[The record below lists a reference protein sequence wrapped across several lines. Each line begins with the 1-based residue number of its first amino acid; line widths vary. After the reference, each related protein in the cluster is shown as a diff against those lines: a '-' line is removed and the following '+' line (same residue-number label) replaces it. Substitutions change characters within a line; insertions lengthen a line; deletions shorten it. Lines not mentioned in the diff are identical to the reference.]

1 MNQMSVA
8 NRSRRARRWGVAVA
22 AVLVGTL
29 VSSSATQAAN
39 STPSKSKYG
48 GEVVQAIDGTI
59 AGFCFSN
66 ALPGGPLGT
75 SRTIY
80 ESLVERAANG
90 KFIPHLASK
99 FAMSADAKEWT
110 ISLRPGIKYSNGE
123 EFNAANV
130 KLNLDFGRSG
140 FGTLNGAP
148 FATGSAA
155 GYPSTGVGVNANIM
169 SVDVVDNLTVKVTL
183 ERGDT
188 EFLGLMYRA
197 GRYVMRANA
206 QIADSKTCSSN
217 PIGTGPFMKQS
228 YSADELVVVKNPN
241 YWRKDAS
248 GGKLPY
254 LDKITFINIKEASSR
269 AAAVRSGAVD
279 AAFFTTGDATF
290 ILDLAKRKSVVKQYV
305 ASKTAWGQWMPNV
318 GKAGSPFKFKN
329 CRLAAAHAMDWNAYN
344 KVRLKGLG
352 SYSGS
357 VVGKTSI
364 MFTTQGTPKYNL
376 ALAKDYV
383 AKCNT
388 DLGTAAPFKLTLYA
402 DTSSQSQKNTKFI
415 GDMLVKA
422 GIQLNPTN
430 IEESAVLVSKI
441 YRGGGNLFDFAEG
454 TPAEGDAIGYV
465 VPFFVSKAFP
475 SDSKNP
481 MAATPYGK
489 GYNTVIALGGHG
501 DTTMDNL
508 FYAAM
513 ADTNKTT
520 AKAKWVAA
528 TKYLQ
533 ENGLAIPAV
542 HGGFWMFTNNSSK
555 LLGVG
560 ALLNPDGSKP
570 SAMETKGFEWTG
582 IYKG

>member
-1 MNQMSVA
+1 
-8 NRSRRARRWGVAVA
+8 
-22 AVLVGTL
+22 
-29 VSSSATQAAN
+29 
-39 STPSKSKYG
+39 
-48 GEVVQAIDGTI
+48 
-59 AGFCFSN
+59 
-66 ALPGGPLGT
+66 LGT

-90 KFIPHLASK
+90 KFIPYLAEK
-99 FAMSADAKEWT
+99 FTSSADAKEWT
-110 ISLRPGIKYSNGE
+110 ITLRPGIKYSNGE

-140 FGTLNGAP
+140 FGTLNGAA

-169 SVDVVDNLTVKVTL
+169 SVDVIDNLNVKVTL
-183 ERGDT
+183 ERGDS

-241 YWRKDAS
+241 YWRKDAA

-269 AAAVRSGAVD
+269 AAAVRTGAVD
-279 AAFFTTGDATF
+279 AAFFVTGDATF
-290 ILDLAKRKSVVKQYV
+290 ILDLAKRKSVVKQYE
-305 ASKTAWGQWMPNV
+305 ASKTAWGQWVPNV

-364 MFTTQGTPKYNL
+364 MFTTQGTPKYNV
-376 ALAKDYV
+376 AKAKEYV
-383 AKCNT
+383 ALCNT
-388 DLGTAAPFKLTLYA
+388 DLGAAAPFKLTLYA
-402 DTSSQSQKNTKFI
+402 DTSSQSQKNVKFI
-415 GDMLVKA
+415 GDMLAKA
-422 GIQLNPTN
+422 GIQLNTTN
-430 IEESAVLVSKI
+430 VEESAVLVSKI

-465 VPFFVSKAFP
+465 VPFFLSKAFP

-501 DTTMDNL
+501 DANMDNL

-520 AKAKWVAA
+520 SKAKWVAA

-533 ENGLAIPAV
+533 ENALAIPAV
-542 HGGFWMFTNNSSK
+542 HTGFYMFTNNSKK
-555 LLGVG
+555 LMGVG
-560 ALLNPDGSKP
+560 TLKNPDGSKP
-570 SAMETKGFEWTG
+570 SPMETKGFEWTG

>member
-8 NRSRRARRWGVAVA
+8 NRSRGAKRWGVALA
-22 AVLVGTL
+22 AVLVGTM

-39 STPSKSKYG
+39 RAPSKSKYG
-48 GEVVQAIDGTI
+48 GEVIQAIDGTI

-90 KFIPHLASK
+90 KFIPYLAEK
-99 FAMSADAKEWT
+99 FTSSADAKEWT
-110 ISLRPGIKYSNGE
+110 ITLRPGIKYSNGE

-140 FGTLNGAP
+140 FGTLNGAA

-169 SVDVVDNLTVKVTL
+169 SVDVIDNLNVKVTL
-183 ERGDT
+183 ERGDS

-206 QIADSKTCSSN
+206 QIADSKTCASN

-241 YWRKDAS
+241 YWRKDAA

-269 AAAVRSGAVD
+269 AAAVRTGAVD
-279 AAFFTTGDATF
+279 AAFFVTGDATF
-290 ILDLAKRKSVVKQYV
+290 ILDLAKRKSVVKQYE
-305 ASKTAWGQWMPNV
+305 ASKTAWGQWVPNV

-364 MFTTQGTPKYNL
+364 MFTTQGTPKYDV
-376 ALAKDYV
+376 AKAKEYV
-383 AKCNT
+383 ALCNT
-388 DLGTAAPFKLTLYA
+388 DLGAAAPFKLTLYA
-402 DTSSQSQKNTKFI
+402 DTSSQSQNNVKFI
-415 GDMLVKA
+415 GDMLLKA
-422 GIQLNPTN
+422 GITLNTTN
-430 IEESAVLVSKI
+430 VEESAVLVSKI

-465 VPFFVSKAFP
+465 VPFFLSKAFP

-501 DTTMDNL
+501 DANMDNL

-520 AKAKWVAA
+520 SKAKWVAA

-533 ENGLAIPAV
+533 ENALAIPAV
-542 HGGFWMFTNNSSK
+542 HTGFYMFTNNSKK
-555 LLGVG
+555 LMGVG
-560 ALLNPDGSKP
+560 TLKNPDGSKP

>member
-1 MNQMSVA
+1 
-8 NRSRRARRWGVAVA
+8 
-22 AVLVGTL
+22 
-29 VSSSATQAAN
+29 
-39 STPSKSKYG
+39 
-48 GEVVQAIDGTI
+48 
-59 AGFCFSN
+59 
-66 ALPGGPLGT
+66 
-75 SRTIY
+75 
-80 ESLVERAANG
+80 
-90 KFIPHLASK
+90 
-99 FAMSADAKEWT
+99 
-110 ISLRPGIKYSNGE
+110 
-123 EFNAANV
+123 
-130 KLNLDFGRSG
+130 
-140 FGTLNGAP
+140 
-148 FATGSAA
+148 
-155 GYPSTGVGVNANIM
+155 
-169 SVDVVDNLTVKVTL
+169 
-183 ERGDT
+183 
-188 EFLGLMYRA
+188 
-197 GRYVMRANA
+197 
-206 QIADSKTCSSN
+206 
-217 PIGTGPFMKQS
+217 
-228 YSADELVVVKNPN
+228 
-241 YWRKDAS
+241 
-248 GGKLPY
+248 
-254 LDKITFINIKEASSR
+254 
-269 AAAVRSGAVD
+269 
-279 AAFFTTGDATF
+279 
-290 ILDLAKRKSVVKQYV
+290 
-305 ASKTAWGQWMPNV
+305 
-318 GKAGSPFKFKN
+318 
-329 CRLAAAHAMDWNAYN
+329 MDWNAYN

-383 AKCNT
+383 SKCNT
-388 DLGTAAPFKLTLYA
+388 DLGAAGPFKLTLYA

-454 TPAEGDAIGYV
+454 TPAEGDAIGYI

-513 ADTNKTT
+513 ADTNKATS
-520 AKAKWVAA
+520 KAKWVAA

>member
-8 NRSRRARRWGVAVA
+8 NRSRRAKRWGVALA
-22 AVLVGTL
+22 AVLVGTM

-39 STPSKSKYG
+39 RAPSKSKYG
-48 GEVVQAIDGTI
+48 GEIVQAIDGTI

-66 ALPGGPLGT
+66 ALPGGPLGS

-90 KFIPHLASK
+90 TFIPHLASK
-99 FAMSADAKEWT
+99 FTMSADAKEWT
-110 ISLRPGIKYSNGE
+110 IALRPGIKYSNGE

-130 KLNLDFGRSG
+130 KLNIDFGRSG
-140 FGTLNGAP
+140 FGTLNGVA

-169 SVDVVDNLTVKVTL
+169 SVDVVDNLTVKITL

-188 EFLGLMYRA
+188 QFLGLMYRA

-241 YWRKDAS
+241 YWRTDAK

-269 AAAVRSGAVD
+269 AAAVRTGSVD

-318 GKAGSPFKFKN
+318 GKAGSPFKFLN
-329 CRLAAAHAMDWNAYN
+329 CRLAAAHAIDWNAYN

-357 VVGKTSI
+357 VVGKTSV
-364 MFTTQGTPKYNL
+364 MFNTAGTPKYNV
-376 ALAKDYV
+376 AKAKEFA

-388 DLGTAAPFKLTLYA
+388 DLGAAAPFKLTLYA
-402 DTSSQSQKNTKFI
+402 DSSSQSQKNIKFI
-415 GDMLVKA
+415 GDMLAKA
-422 GIQLNPTN
+422 DIQLNATN

-454 TPAEGDAIGYV
+454 TPAEGDAIGYI
-465 VPFFVSKAFP
+465 VPFFLSKAFP
-475 SDSKNP
+475 TDSKNP
-481 MAATPYGK
+481 MAATAYGK

-501 DTTMDNL
+501 DVTMDNL

-520 AKAKWVAA
+520 AKAKWAAA

-533 ENGLAIPAV
+533 ENALAIPAT

-555 LLGVG
+555 LLGIG
-560 ALLNPDGSKP
+560 ALKNPDGSKP
-570 SAMETKGFEWTG
+570 SLMETKGFEWTG

>member
-8 NRSRRARRWGVAVA
+8 NRSRRAKRWGVALA
-22 AVLVGTL
+22 AVLVGTM

-39 STPSKSKYG
+39 RAPSKSKYG
-48 GEVVQAIDGTI
+48 GEIVQAIDGTI

-66 ALPGGPLGT
+66 ALPGGPLGS

-80 ESLVERAANG
+80 ESLVERTAAG
-90 KFIPHLASK
+90 KFVPHLASK
-99 FAMSADAKEWT
+99 FTMSADAKEW
-110 ISLRPGIKYSNGE
+110 IIALRPGIKYSNGE

-130 KLNLDFGRSG
+130 KLNIDFGRSG

-148 FATGSAA
+148 FATGNAG
-155 GYPSTGVGVNANIM
+155 GYPSTGVGVNSNIM
-169 SVDVVDNLTVKVTL
+169 SVDVVDNLTVKITL
-183 ERGDT
+183 ERGDS

-206 QIADSKTCSSN
+206 QISNASTCSSN

-228 YSADELVVVKNPN
+228 YSADELIVVKNPN
-241 YWRKDAS
+241 YWRTDAA

-269 AAAVRSGAVD
+269 AAAVRTGAVD

-290 ILDLAKRKSVVKQYV
+290 ILDLMKRKSVVKQYQ

-318 GKAGSPFKFKN
+318 GKAGSPFKSKN

-364 MFTTQGTPKYNL
+364 MFTTQGTPKYDV

-402 DTSSQSQKNTKFI
+402 DSSSQSQKNVKFL

-454 TPAEGDAIGYV
+454 TPAEGDAIGYI

-475 SDSKNP
+475 ADSKNP
-481 MAATPYGK
+481 MAATAYGK

-508 FYAAM
+508 FYTAM
-513 ADTNKTT
+513 AETNK
-520 AKAKWVAA
+520 AASKAKWQAA

-533 ENGLAIPAV
+533 ENALAIPAV

-560 ALLNPDGSKP
+560 TLKNPDGSQ
-570 SAMETKGFEWTG
+570 SSSMETKGFEWTG